1 MDLGQALE
9 RHGRDRATGLAETD
23 PQRAIRLR
31 RAFRRRVEV
40 GPGGISSVPI
50 AGPNGVHK
58 FLHGADHRIG
68 RVDPHRQDQRVLL
81 ELADRI
87 HGREARCEM
96 LVGLVQAAGRRGVEC
111 VDDAPRDRLGAPA
124 NLREACA
131 GFGRAGELRRDRLQ
145 LSGIGRRG
153 KSCGPRSQCGSSALE
168 RRDRVLQLGRGG
180 RSSDEA
186 VRGRDQRRRR
196 IRFARNDLRR
206 TGARRVQ
213 WRRQLALE
221 TIDRSEGVLCRRG
234 DCRVRAERD
243 LGAWAAAP
251 KHDDQCDRSRGREE
265 PPAYHGRMDLEVIRQ
280 LPKAELHQHLDGS
293 VRPTTAVELAADIG
307 MALTLEEASRRMV
320 GPERCADQAELLTFF
335 DLPIALLQTAPALE
349 RVAAELVEDLAADG
363 IRYAEVRWAP
373 RLHLERGLSVAAVI
387 EAVATGVARAST
399 HANAPLVTLI
409 VTAMRSHPPAANAAL
424 ARTAGGIGSPV
435 VGFDLAGPEAAWPAP
450 PHAVAFVAAREAG
463 LALTAHAGEVSGAQ
477 RVREVLDFG
486 VRRVAHGVT
495 AIEDPALLDAL
506 RARDITLDLCPTSN
520 VQAGIVPSLAEHPL
534 AALHRAGVSVTVSTD
549 DRTVTGITLSEE
561 LARSAY
567 ALDLSTSELS
577 SIALNGFE
585 RAFASRSAITPLIA
599 EATDAWHAWSRAT
612 IS

>member
-1 MDLGQALE
+1 
-9 RHGRDRATGLAETD
+9 
-23 PQRAIRLR
+23 
-31 RAFRRRVEV
+31 
-40 GPGGISSVPI
+40 
-50 AGPNGVHK
+50 
-58 FLHGADHRIG
+58 
-68 RVDPHRQDQRVLL
+68 
-81 ELADRI
+81 
-87 HGREARCEM
+87 
-96 LVGLVQAAGRRGVEC
+96 
-111 VDDAPRDRLGAPA
+111 
-124 NLREACA
+124 
-131 GFGRAGELRRDRLQ
+131 
-145 LSGIGRRG
+145 
-153 KSCGPRSQCGSSALE
+153 
-168 RRDRVLQLGRGG
+168 
-180 RSSDEA
+180 
-186 VRGRDQRRRR
+186 
-196 IRFARNDLRR
+196 
-206 TGARRVQ
+206 
-213 WRRQLALE
+213 
-221 TIDRSEGVLCRRG
+221 
-234 DCRVRAERD
+234 
-243 LGAWAAAP
+243 
-251 KHDDQCDRSRGREE
+251 
-265 PPAYHGRMDLEVIRQ
+265 MDLEVIRQ

-363 IRYAEVRWAP
+363 VRYAEVRWAP

-409 VTAMRSHPPAANAAL
+409 VTAMRSHPPAANAEL
-424 ARTAGGIGSPV
+424 ARTAGGIGGPV

-567 ALDLSTSELS
+567 ALDLSTAELS